1 MPAGVPVGTLGI
13 GNARNAGILAARI
26 LSLDEPDLARRLD
39 EFAATLAD
47 RARAQD
53 GGLAAP

>member
-1 MPAGVPVGTLGI
+1 MTSA
-13 GNARNAGILAARI
+13 AARR
-26 LSLDEPDLARRLD
+26 LMARLD
-39 EFAATLAD
+39 EFAASLAD